1 MNITIEQLK
10 KLKESEDKVEFKEA
24 RSSYSFNGGG
34 KNEAKD
40 RRHCVLG
47 YVVAF
52 ANEGGGYLVFG
63 MKDKHPHEVAGT
75 TYYEGNVGKFEQEI
89 YNSLKIRVEVA
100 ELYEQDKR
108 VLVLKIP
115 SRPVGK
121 VYKFEDVPLM
131 RVGEQLLPMDDQTYF
146 KILQEQEPDFSAT
159 ICEGLQIIDL
169 EPFAIQRLK
178 EAYSKKQDNPLFL
191 TLSDKQIL
199 SDLALSRGEKLT
211 YASLILLGK
220 QEAIKRFLPQSCI
233 CVEYR
238 NSPTQINFDNREIY
252 QEAYFTAIDKVW
264 TLINLRNG
272 KVPVQQGMFIFDI
285 PFFNQEVIREAIN
298 NAVAHRDY
306 RRTSEVVIKQYP
318 HELQVLN
325 AGNFPLGVNLDNL
338 LTVSSTP
345 RNRLL
350 ADILAK
356 TGIVER
362 AGQGIDKMFYQ
373 CLAEAKDAPDYS
385 KSDDFQIW
393 LTISGVVRD
402 KAFSLFINQI
412 QQQRKENERLG
423 AIEVIT
429 LDKIRRNVLKEE
441 LDAEATQ
448 KLLKQGLI
456 EKVGKT
462 VKQTFRLC
470 KLYYTFTDNQGEY
483 SSDTPLEFERAV
495 ILVSAHLQRFDTAK
509 MSDFVKLFGNSLT
522 KDQVRY
528 LIEKLVK
535 DDYLEKIGVAKATT
549 YKLSKN
555 TIENAEII
563 AKAIMIGL
571 EEMKKNGEIMEK

>member
-24 RSSYSFNGGG
+24 RASYSFNGGD
-34 KNEAKD
+34 KKEAKD

-462 VKQTFRLC
+462 RSQYYRLSKEYYSFTQTE
-470 KLYYTFTDNQGEY
+470 GEY
-483 SSDTPLEFERAV
+483 SLETPLEEEQLV
-495 ILVSAHLQRFDTAK
+495 MLVSNHLQRFGTAK
-509 MSDFVKLFGNSLT
+509 MEDFAKVLEKQLT
-522 KDQVRY
+522 RERTKY
-528 LIEKLVK
+528 LIYKLQNK
-535 DDYLEKIGVAKATT
+535 GFLETEGKGTATK
-549 YKLSKN
+549 YKLSQEVLKGGELIGRA
-555 TIENAEII
+555 IEL
-563 AKAIMIGL
+563 GL
-571 EEMKKNGEIMEK
+571 EEMKKRKEI